1 MHEYLLKNKKLYSY
15 DKKYAYYQCHRGFKA
30 ILNEKNVKF
39 TIKHEIML
47 F

>member
-1 MHEYLLKNKKLYSY
+1 MNIFFKNLKLYSY